1 MSLCEN
7 CLRFECSC
15 GKSKLALLI
24 AKELSEVTE

>member
-24 AKELSEVTE
+24 YKELEEGV